1 MKSKKLTLDEK
12 INILDEVSYDQET
25 NLTYF
30 NDYADALIGYTVHG
44 ENTVAVY
51 DYSKCIKCLMKN
63 GMSRDEAVEYFE
75 YNTVRTIPYMGSAA
89 PIIMEMF

>member
-44 ENTVAVY
+44 
-51 DYSKCIKCLMKN
+51 
-63 GMSRDEAVEYFE
+63 
-75 YNTVRTIPYMGSAA
+75 
-89 PIIMEMF
+89 